1 MRGMLVKDKGEEG
14 IVLTPDGAFVQGKV
28 EEAASLGD
36 EVEVE
41 PPLSRRSFWW
51 LAAAAV
57 AVVCLG
63 LALYRLAV
71 PAPWAYVAVDTVPS
85 VGLALDSRLV
95 VTRQEALNVC
105 GEELLAGEKLAGKTF
120 ANALSFLLVRLRAEG
135 YLQEAAGDL
144 VLVTVASR
152 KEDER
157 LAAERVARLVAASLP
172 AGRGTAVVVA
182 RVDLATQRQAAK
194 AGLSPG
200 RYLLQQELQQSGVKL
215 QGRKVGEMPLRA
227 LEEAYG
233 VRVAALMAGK
243 AAVVVL
249 GGDRNGKKPGG
260 ELPGLLAAPV
270 PPAKAE

>member
-14 IVLTPDGAFVQGKV
+14 IVLTPGGVFVQGKV

-51 LAAAAV
+51 LAAVAV

-95 VTRQEALNVC
+95 VTRQEALNAC

-120 ANALSFLLVRLRAEG
+120 ADALSFLLVHLRADG

-172 AGRGTAVVVA
+172 AGRGTVVVA
-182 RVDLATQRQAAK
+182 RVDLATQHQAAK
-194 AGLSPG
+194 VGLSPG
-200 RYLLQQELQQSGVKL
+200 RYLLQQELERRGVKL
-215 QGRKVGEMPLRA
+215 QGRKIGEMPLRA

-233 VRVAALMAGK
+233 MRVTALMAGK

-249 GGDRNGKKPGG
+249 GGNRNGRKPGG